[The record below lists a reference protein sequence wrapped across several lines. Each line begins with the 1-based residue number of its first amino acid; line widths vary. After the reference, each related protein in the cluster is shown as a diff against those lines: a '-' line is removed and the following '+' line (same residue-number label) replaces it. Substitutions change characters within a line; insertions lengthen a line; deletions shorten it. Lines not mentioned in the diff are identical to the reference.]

1 MSEHR
6 LAAIRKA
13 LEATFEPIHL
23 AIDDDSHLHAG
34 HAGAKEGKGHFSV
47 RITAEAFS
55 GQSLIKRHRALY
67 AALGELMETEIHA
80 LAIDARAPEE

>member
-13 LEATFEPIHL
+13 LEATFEPRQL
-23 AIDDDSHLHAG
+23 EIDDDSHLHAG

-55 GQSLIKRHRALY
+55 GQSLIKRHRAVY